1 MSVISLTEDQI
12 GDTGGEN
19 MTLTI
24 RYVAQSY
31 QEVHIYF
38 MLVKHIIRKNTLVL
52 SNLSTISIPIL
63 DHHSSRCD
71 FERTFKY
78 DWRLC
83 GHACW
88 VVNYAVAKF
97 LYLY

>member
-1 MSVISLTEDQI
+1 
-12 GDTGGEN
+12 
-19 MTLTI
+19 
-24 RYVAQSY
+24 
-31 QEVHIYF
+31 
-38 MLVKHIIRKNTLVL
+38 MLIFIV
-52 SNLSTISIPIL
+52 

-88 VVNYAVAKF
+88 VVNYAVTRS
-97 LYLY
+97 LYVHQNIDSTNTASRKMMARVDKDCKKLAFIIFTNATDWCYPIEAHELCCPI